1 MNANARQQERREFVL
16 SSLNVAIETSN
27 LAKEF
32 CSITPAKPVF
42 GSLSV
47 ILTMIKV
54 GSFLCR
60 LR

>member
-1 MNANARQQERREFVL
+1 MDPDTQQGQKRRDVVL
-16 SSLNVAIETSN
+16 SSLDVAIEVSN

-47 ILTMIKV
+47 ILTMIRV
-54 GSFLCR
+54 GLSMSPH
-60 LR
+60 